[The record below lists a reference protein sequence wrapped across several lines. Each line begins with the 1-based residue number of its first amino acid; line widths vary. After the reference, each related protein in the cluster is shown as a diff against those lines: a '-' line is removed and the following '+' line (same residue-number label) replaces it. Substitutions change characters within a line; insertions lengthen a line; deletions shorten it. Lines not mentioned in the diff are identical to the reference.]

1 MKQIVGIQHR
11 PYFPWLLMG
20 PTLAILAAVGLFPFG
35 YSLFLASTNI
45 VLSKPYL
52 PRLFV
57 GLSQYQDLVADS
69 EFANSLRV
77 TVIFTVMAVLLEFW
91 AGLGLAMLFRRSIAG
106 KSVYRLGILIP
117 MVIPPVVVGL
127 IWKYMFYP
135 ESGLATYFT
144 TQLMALFGLPPIP
157 FLSSPHTALATLIFI
172 DVWQWTPFMFLILHA
187 GLSSIPSEPYEA
199 AEIDGASPLRI
210 FWTITLPLLKPSI
223 LIALIIRT
231 MDAFRTYDTIAI
243 LTQGGPGNATQTFNI
258 WLTNL
263 GFVAFDTSRAAALS
277 LIIFVMILVMS
288 FVFIRVFSRAS
299 RLEER

>member
-11 PYFPWLLMG
+11 VYFPWLLMG
-20 PTLAILAAVGLFPFG
+20 PTLVILLAVGLFPFG
-35 YSLFLASTNI
+35 YSLYLASTNI

-57 GLSQYQDLVADS
+57 GLQQYQDLVSDT

-77 TVIFTVMAVLLEFW
+77 TAIFTFSAVFIEFW
-91 AGLGLAMLFRRSIAG
+91 AGLGLAMLFHRSIAG
-106 KSVYRLGILIP
+106 KSIYRLGILIP
-117 MVIPPVVVGL
+117 MIVPPVVVGL
-127 IWKYMFYP
+127 IWKYMTYP
-135 ESGLATYFT
+135 HSGLVTYFT
-144 TQLMALFGLPPIP
+144 GQVTTLLGLPAIP
-157 FLSSPHTALATLIFI
+157 FFASPNTALATLIFV

-187 GLSSIPSEPYEA
+187 GLSSMPSEPFEA
-199 AEIDGASPLRI
+199 AEIDGASGFRI

-223 LIALIIRT
+223 LIALVIRT

-243 LTQGGPGNATQTFNI
+243 LTQGGPGNSTQTFNV

-288 FVFIRVFSRAS
+288 FLFIRIFSRTA